1 MPITN
6 KTCLCGC
13 GRTFIGTS
21 RRKWATPY
29 CKTKNARKVKLE
41 KAQEEIDL
49 LKIKVDFE
57 SECG

>member
-13 GRTFIGTS
+13 GRTFLGTS

-29 CKTKNARKVKLE
+29 CKTKEARKRKKE
-41 KAQEEIDL
+41 KENEQTSL
-49 LKIKVDFE
+49 
-57 SECG
+57 